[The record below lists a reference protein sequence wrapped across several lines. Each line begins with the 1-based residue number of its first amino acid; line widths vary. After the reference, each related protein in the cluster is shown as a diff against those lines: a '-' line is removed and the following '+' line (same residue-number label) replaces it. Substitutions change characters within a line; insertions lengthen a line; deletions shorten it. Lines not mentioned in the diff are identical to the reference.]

1 MKFISL
7 FTRLGLLALG
17 FILVAAVNAEGVWDN
32 PSDDQPTQQALPMPC
47 STIGA
52 LRFSCSV
59 F

>member
-17 FILVAAVNAEGVWDN
+17 FILVAAVNAEGVWTTRATTN
-32 PSDDQPTQQALPMPC
+32 RPQQALPMPC